1 MSTRQFIG
9 ARYVPKFFDWNGSAE
24 WRTGVA
30 YEALTIVTRNGN
42 SYTSK
47 IPVPSNIGAPESN
60 PEYWVSTGIFNDQ
73 LESYRQ
79 LAENT
84 SSKLDDFMEDGAIGP
99 DNIADGAVTSDKIS
113 DNAVIDTKIAN
124 DSVTTDKIADDN
136 VTTSKLA
143 DNSVNS
149 SKIANDAVTTEKI
162 PDDAITIDKIA
173 PRYVVIVGDSYQAG
187 YDPGGNNQGWGAYL
201 LSMFGYN
208 GHNIPGVGGACFCRG
223 AGSPFDFATILSN
236 NPPTDIDYDKVTDIV
251 VGGGYNDFGATSA
264 AIDDGISRFYT
275 HCRSRYPNARI
286 WLAPV
291 GWAWTNNEDHIT
303 PAMVGRTL
311 NSYVHS
317 CRNRKINF
325 VNSCIGVLFGCN
337 GLSTADYK
345 HPTETGNKAIA
356 SAINAAFNG
365 LPYLSEGAFY
375 YLPFTGAGWSG
386 GINVVTSTINGIANV
401 RILANGI
408 AYNGAEIS
416 LDDVPITFARH
427 PFMFAF
433 ACLTGAMGQF
443 NGRYTNGTIT
453 FSALSNSNCY
463 LGMHIINSDGTGYL
477 KSSNFKLIGGASYV
491 CPFSVN
497 LAVE

>member
-1 MSTRQFIG
+1 MSTRQYIG
-9 ARYVPKFFDWNGSAE
+9 ARYVPKFFDWNGSTE
-24 WRTGVA
+24 WRPGVA

-60 PEYWVSTGIFNDQ
+60 PEYWVSTGLFNEQ
-73 LESYRQ
+73 IESIRQ

-84 SSKLDDFMEDGAIGP
+84 SSELNDFIKDGGIGS

-113 DNAVIDTKIAN
+113 
-124 DSVTTDKIADDN
+124 
-136 VTTSKLA
+136 
-143 DNSVNS
+143 
-149 SKIANDAVTTEKI
+149 
-162 PDDAITIDKIA
+162 DDAITIDKIA

-208 GHNIPGVGGACFCRG
+208 GHNIPGVGGAGFSKG
-223 AGSPFDFATILSN
+223 ASSPFDFATILSN

-286 WLAPV
+286 WVAPV

-303 PAMVGRTL
+303 PAMVGGTL

-317 CRNRKINF
+317 CRNRKINV

-356 SAINAAFNG
+356 SAINAGFNG
-365 LPYLSEGAFY
+365 LPYLSEGASY
-375 YLPFTGAGWSG
+375 YLPFTGTGWSG
-386 GINVVTSTINGIANV
+386 GIKVVASTINGIGNV
-401 RILANGI
+401 RILSNEI
-408 AYNGAEIS
+408 AYNGTEIS

-433 ACLTGAMGQF
+433 ACLIGAMGQF
-443 NGRYTNGTIT
+443 NGRYTNGAIT
-453 FSALSNSNCY
+453 FSALSNSDCY
-463 LGMHIINSDGTGYL
+463 LGMQLINSDGTEYL
-477 KSSNFKLIGGASYV
+477 KSSNFRLIGGASYV
-491 CPFSVN
+491 CPFNVN

>member
-60 PEYWVSTGIFNDQ
+60 PEYWVSTGLFNEQ
-73 LESYRQ
+73 VEEYRQ
-79 LAENT
+79 LAEGT
-84 SSKLDDFMEDGAIGP
+84 ATTLSGFMADGAIGT
-99 DNIADGAVTSDKIS
+99 NNLANSAVSTSKIADGGVT
-113 DNAVIDTKIAN
+113 A
-124 DSVTTDKIADDN
+124 DKIADGG
-136 VTTSKLA
+136 VTA
-143 DNSVNS
+143 N
-149 SKIANDAVTTEKI
+149 KIANGAVTTEKI
-162 PDDAITIDKIA
+162 PDDAITADKLA
-173 PRYVVIVGDSYQAG
+173 PKYIINVGDSYQQG
-187 YDPGGNNQGWGAYL
+187 YDPAGNNQGWGAYL

-208 GHNIPGVGGACFCRG
+208 GHNIPGVGGAGFSYG
-223 AGSPFDFATILSN
+223 ANSPKDFATILSN

-264 AIDDGISRFYT
+264 AIGDGISRFYT

-286 WLAPV
+286 WVAPI

-303 PAMVGRTL
+303 PAMVIRTL
-311 NSYVHS
+311 RSYVRS
-317 CRNRKINF
+317 CRNRKINV
-325 VNSCIGVLFGCN
+325 VNSCIGVLFGCD
-337 GLSTADYK
+337 GVSTADYK
-345 HPTETGNKAIA
+345 HPTEKGNKAIA

-375 YLPFTGAGWSG
+375 YLPFTGTGWSG
-386 GINVVTSTINGIANV
+386 GIKVVASTINGIANV
-401 RILANGI
+401 RILANEI
-408 AYNGAEIS
+408 AYNGTEIS

-433 ACLTGAMGQF
+433 ACLIGAMGQF
-443 NGRYTNGTIT
+443 NGRYANATIT
-453 FSALSNSNCY
+453 FSNLSDSHCY
-463 LGMHIINSDGTGYL
+463 LGMQMINSDGTNYL
-477 KSSNFKLIGGASYV
+477 KSSNFRLIGGESYV
-491 CPFSVN
+491 CPFNVN

>member
-1 MSTRQFIG
+1 MSTRQCIG

-60 PEYWVSTGIFNDQ
+60 PEYWVSTGLFNEQ
-73 LESYRQ
+73 VEEYRQ
-79 LAENT
+79 LAEGT
-84 SSKLDDFMEDGAIGP
+84 ATTLSGFMADGAIGT
-99 DNIADGAVTSDKIS
+99 NNLANSAVSTSKIADGGVTAD
-113 DNAVIDTKIAN
+113 KIAN
-124 DSVTTDKIADDN
+124 G
-136 VTTSKLA
+136 
-143 DNSVNS
+143 
-149 SKIANDAVTTEKI
+149 AVTTEKI
-162 PDDAITIDKIA
+162 PNGGVTANKIANGAITADKLA
-173 PRYVVIVGDSYQAG
+173 PKYIINVGDSYQAG
-187 YDPGGNNQGWGAYL
+187 YDPAGSNQGWGAYL
-201 LSMFGYN
+201 LSMFEYN
-208 GHNIPGVGGACFCRG
+208 GHNIPGVGGAGFSKG
-223 AGSPFDFATILSN
+223 ASSPFDFATILSN

-286 WLAPV
+286 WVAPV

-303 PAMVGRTL
+303 PAMVGGTL
-311 NSYVHS
+311 NSYVRS
-317 CRNRKINF
+317 SRNRKINV

-375 YLPFTGAGWSG
+375 SLPITGTGWSG
-386 GINVVTSTINGIANV
+386 SINVVASTINGIANV
-401 RILANGI
+401 RTLANGI
-408 AYNGAEIS
+408 EYHGTETS
-416 LDDVPITFARH
+416 LNDVPITFARH
-427 PFMFAF
+427 PLMFTF
-433 ACLTGAMGQF
+433 ACLIAAMGQI
-443 NGRYTNGTIT
+443 NGRYTNATIT
-453 FSALSNSNCY
+453 FSALANSDCY
-463 LGMHIINSDGTGYL
+463 LGMQLINSDGTNYL
-477 KSSNFKLIGGASYV
+477 TSSEFKLLGTASYV
-491 CPFSVN
+491 CPFNVD
-497 LAVE
+497 LAIG